1 MRRTPCVQR
10 SQSRERVFVSRA
22 SWMRENRSVES
33 IGFCESPGER
43 PRRRTSSFIE
53 GEAPSP
59 RRRAL
64 AGRQGRKTA
73 VGMDRWRC
81 EACPTEP
88 RASASGRH
96 PRAKVTSDSLTL
108 AVPCCAGVEFFMGFR
123 GPKGPF
129 KQAGK
134 PVAHCIE
141 KPPCRISDLRRVSR
155 ESIPGALETQRQ
167 WIGPAAYRI
176 PRLIDRLAGTRQEGK
191 RIEAMRSVDRFGG

>member
-123 GPKGPF
+123 GPK
-129 KQAGK
+129 AD
-134 PVAHCIE
+134 
-141 KPPCRISDLRRVSR
+141 SDSLGSL
-155 ESIPGALETQRQ
+155 SHIASKN
-167 WIGPAAYRI
+167 
-176 PRLIDRLAGTRQEGK
+176 RLAESAIYVEFPGSRFQAPWK
-191 RIEAMRSVDRFGG
+191 RSGSGSVQPHIEYPV